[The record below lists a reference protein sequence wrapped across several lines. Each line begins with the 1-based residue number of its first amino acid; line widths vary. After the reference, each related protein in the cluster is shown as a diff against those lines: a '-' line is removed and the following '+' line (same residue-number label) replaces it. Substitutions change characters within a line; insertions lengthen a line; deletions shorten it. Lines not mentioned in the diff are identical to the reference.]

1 MGCRGMG
8 IVARMGLL
16 NQNSVAKHLRIVSHP
31 EYRLRVFTQLASLQL
46 RKLTSVA
53 ELIAISSAIA
63 ALMKIHVTA
72 TSISLVNTYR

>member
-1 MGCRGMG
+1 MG
-8 IVARMGLL
+8 IVAWMGLL

-31 EYRLRVFTQLASLQL
+31 KYLRAFTQLASLQL

-53 ELIAISSAIA
+53 ALIAISSAIA